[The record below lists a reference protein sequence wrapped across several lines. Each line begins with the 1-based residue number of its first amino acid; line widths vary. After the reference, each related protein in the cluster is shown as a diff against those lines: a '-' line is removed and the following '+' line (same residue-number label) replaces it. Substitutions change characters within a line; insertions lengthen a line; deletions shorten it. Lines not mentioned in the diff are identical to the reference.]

1 MDIDRSSEAA
11 EAPAV
16 GDREAVLG
24 VPPVAPPVAPV
35 RRPGLIWAAGT
46 LLSIFGLIGVAAGF
60 LLLGA
65 DAQGRVAGV
74 ATQAAHGV
82 AIVVLAL
89 GGLEAVAGILVLLR
103 RPAGRVLGFAFAGI
117 GVLSSVLRLGAAP
130 GSGLV
135 GIAVGGFVIYA
146 LGVTGHHFRTSVRR

>member
-1 MDIDRSSEAA
+1 MDIDRLP
-11 EAPAV
+11 EAPDAR
-16 GDREAVLG
+16 DPEAVFA
-24 VPPVAPPVAPV
+24 VPPVPSPAVPV
-35 RRPGLIWAAGT
+35 RRSGLIWAAGL
-46 LLSIFGLIGVAAGF
+46 LLSIFGLIGVAAGV

-65 DAQGRVAGV
+65 DQQGRVAGI

-117 GVLSSVLRLGAAP
+117 GVMSSVFRLADAP
-130 GSGLV
+130 GSALV

-146 LGVTGHHFRTSVRR
+146 LGITGHHFRTSARR